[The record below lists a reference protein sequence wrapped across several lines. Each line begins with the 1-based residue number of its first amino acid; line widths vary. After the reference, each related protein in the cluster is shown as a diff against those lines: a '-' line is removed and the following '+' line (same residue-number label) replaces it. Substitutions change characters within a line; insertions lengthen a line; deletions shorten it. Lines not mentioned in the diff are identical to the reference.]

1 MYVVKRLLSI
11 NGHIYHPLSELL
23 SMLRYV
29 LGSQA
34 EFYYIWLVL
43 EGYVVNVSEKMV
55 GESGAWVAWRGN
67 LLGEVRFAWRV
78 VEHCHNGGK
87 MEILCGE
94 PGTGKTQK
102 LAERLAAE
110 KGNALGGSAQHD
122 SAKLLT
128 ERLKAL
134 ECEHTVGTVHR
145 GYKVMKMLRGGDTKA
160 MHRNLYYADELGQL
174 ACDAAGAMAMR
185 WKLGSEVL
193 FSIGGGQNLPV
204 GAGRAGEDLMDW
216 LKMNPSKLPSCKLN
230 VLTDNHRTKNDPN
243 ARGIVE
249 AFRAI
254 ARGDL
259 PKEGPGMI
267 LVYCYDASEVIDKAV
282 SIAKKSGALCLVP
295 TRSTADDVN
304 CGFIAL
310 DRYDPDLDFTDL
322 SYHKDE
328 KLVVQHA
335 GERTLM
341 LGLRTGDEVI
351 VAEDTVRNYDPK
363 QLIAVWRP
371 KDDKRVELKM
381 GEIVR
386 PFGRTGHAAQGLER
400 DDIVVGLIKTKATT
414 RRWLYTAVSRARKTC
429 TVVCTRKGL
438 EECVKDNPKRKT
450 LLPML
455 LDRAYEVISALP
467 TLAEIEQRADS
478 FLLEAK
484 QVDGESLAR
493 KLVNPP
499 THAEQHVAGIFPLAT
514 QNRIKQLSADGAIS
528 KQLKTAA
535 INALNGIIASP
546 MKRGIKSWWPIYN
559 EKVIATETLSA
570 RAATLRANLTIL
582 KPIEAVELNRLI
594 LEAVF
599 QDELQVVKTKS
610 PG

>member
-341 LGLRTGDEVI
+341 LGLRTGDEVKRVCRTSVI
-351 VAEDTVRNYDPK
+351 SQTPKGASKEELKDLDRRLLRAAADLQKLLKVASMLGWVHGNTPTRHIH
-363 QLIAVWRP
+363 LIFSNSNGRRTLDLRP
-371 KDDKRVELKM
+371 KFLK
-381 GEIVR
+381 EIQGMAWTME
-386 PFGRTGHAAQGLER
+386 FLSGRGRG
-400 DDIVVGLIKTKATT
+400 
-414 RRWLYTAVSRARKTC
+414 
-429 TVVCTRKGL
+429 
-438 EECVKDNPKRKT
+438 KRKA
-450 LLPML
+450 LPMYPQSKK
-455 LDRAYEVISALP
+455 LDVRVLAIALF
-467 TLAEIEQRADS
+467 DS
-478 FLLEAK
+478 NGKLRKDRWA
-484 QVDGESLAR
+484 
-493 KLVNPP
+493 KLV
-499 THAEQHVAGIFPLAT
+499 QAGKVSDFRQRNDGSLISFKFQGRRIRLSTLKDFLVCLSGQPLPAGEG
-514 QNRIKQLSADGAIS
+514 NS
-528 KQLKTAA
+528 
-535 INALNGIIASP
+535 
-546 MKRGIKSWWPIYN
+546 GIKYMTTIIKLP
-559 EKVIATETLSA
+559 A
-570 RAATLRANLTIL
+570 RRQLGQPVAS
-582 KPIEAVELNRLI
+582 V
-594 LEAVF
+594 
-599 QDELQVVKTKS
+599 
-610 PG
+610 